1 MMRKVRIEVRE
12 VEAVKKR
19 QTEEVN
25 SMKETEMEKVRK
37 ERRALEQRER
47 NLKMVSN
54 TSKRERDE
62 LDRAQKDLARL

>member
-1 MMRKVRIEVRE
+1 MRKVRIEVRE